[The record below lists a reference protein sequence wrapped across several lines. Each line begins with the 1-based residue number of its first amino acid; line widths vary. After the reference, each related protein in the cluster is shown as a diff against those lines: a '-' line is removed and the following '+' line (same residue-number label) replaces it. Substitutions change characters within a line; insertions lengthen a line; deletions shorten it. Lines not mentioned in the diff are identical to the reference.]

1 MKILMTVTR
10 NGSVMMA
17 HVLLFAVF
25 FMLSVSSK
33 AQFIIKTILL
43 PAQKSNYSNFNQEIA
58 EEKIW
63 NA

>member
-1 MKILMTVTR
+1 
-10 NGSVMMA
+10 MMA